1 MNYEGII
8 IRPPS
13 EAGSIIIQVTVG
25 CSHNHCSFC
34 GAYKDV
40 EFRIKDDAAIE
51 QDIEFASRHC
61 LSQKRVFLADGDV
74 LILPLHKL
82 EALFGKIRARL
93 PHVKRISLYGNGK
106 AIRSKSLSDLSA
118 LKRLGLSRIYLGVE
132 SGDDDV
138 LAEIHKGETAQTLA
152 AAGQKVKKAGI
163 FLSTTVILGLGG
175 VEHSTQHASATASLL
190 NKISPNQIAALTL
203 MVLENTPLAERVE
216 NKTFHL
222 PDTLGL
228 LSELRTLVRGLTVD
242 RVQFMANH
250 SSNYLPISGRLAR
263 DRERILYEIDQALSG
278 ETDLVP
284 DHLRAL

>member
-13 EAGSIIIQVTVG
+13 EAGSIILQVTVG

-40 EFRIKDDAAIE
+40 EFRIKDDTAIE

-82 EALFGKIRARL
+82 KALFGKIRARL

>member
-13 EAGSIIIQVTVG
+13 EAGSIILQVTVG
-25 CSHNHCSFC
+25 CSHNRCSFC

-40 EFRIKDDAAIE
+40 DFRIKDDSVIE
-51 QDIEFASRHC
+51 QDIEFASRHF
-61 LSQKRVFLADGDV
+61 LNQKRVFLADGDV
-74 LILPLHKL
+74 LILPLYKL
-82 EALFGKIRARL
+82 KRLFDRIRTRL
-93 PHVKRISLYGNGK
+93 PHVNRISLYGNGK
-106 AIRSKSLSDLSA
+106 AIRSKSLSDLST
-118 LKRLGLSRIYLGVE
+118 LKKLGLSRIYLGVE

-138 LAEIHKGETAQTLA
+138 LTDIHKGETAKTLA
-152 AAGQKVKKAGI
+152 AAGQRVKKAGI

-175 VEHSTQHASATASLL
+175 VKNSTHHASATATLL

-203 MVLENTPLAERVE
+203 MVLENTPLAELVE

-222 PDTLGL
+222 PDTLGF

-250 SSNYLPISGRLAR
+250 SSNYLPISGRLGR
-263 DRERILYEIDQALSG
+263 DKERILYEIDQALSG
-278 ETDLVP
+278 YTDLVP

>member
-13 EAGSIIIQVTVG
+13 EADSIILQVTVG

-34 GAYKDV
+34 GVYKDV
-40 EFRIKDDAAIE
+40 EFRIKDDSAIE
-51 QDIEFASRHC
+51 QDIEWASRHC
-61 LSQKRVFLADGDV
+61 LNQKRVFLADGDV

-82 EALFGKIRARL
+82 KRLFGRIRARL

-106 AIRSKSLSDLSA
+106 AIRSKSLSDLLT
-118 LKRLGLSRIYLGVE
+118 LKKLGLSRIYLGVE
-132 SGDDDV
+132 SGDDEV

-175 VEHSTQHASATASLL
+175 VKNSTRHASATASLL

-203 MVLENTPLAERVE
+203 MVLENTPLAEQVA

-242 RVQFMANH
+242 RAQFMANH

>member
-13 EAGSIIIQVTVG
+13 EAGSIILQVTVG

-40 EFRIKDDAAIE
+40 EFRIKDDSAIE
-51 QDIEFASRHC
+51 QDIEFASRYC

-82 EALFGKIRARL
+82 KTLFGKIRARL

-118 LKRLGLSRIYLGVE
+118 LKKLGLSRIYLGVE

-175 VEHSTQHASATASLL
+175 VKHSTQHASATSSLL
-190 NKISPNQIAALTL
+190 NRISPNQIAALTL
-203 MVLENTPLAERVE
+203 MVLENTPLAERVA
-216 NKTFHL
+216 NKTFQL

-263 DRERILYEIDQALSG
+263 DRERILFEIDQALSG

>member
-13 EAGSIIIQVTVG
+13 EAGSIILQVTVG

-51 QDIEFASRHC
+51 QDLEFASRHC

-82 EALFGKIRARL
+82 KALFGKIRARL

>member
-13 EAGSIIIQVTVG
+13 EAGSIILQVTVG

-51 QDIEFASRHC
+51 EDIEFASRHC

-82 EALFGKIRARL
+82 KALFGKIRARL